1 MGSLVMKEPVNQIRK
16 NKGIYFFLPIILI
29 FCILGT
35 LVFSISQK
43 ISREMSDSA
52 IQNLSESLDLIK
64 CTIESI
70 FNNETEFQ
78 MLIA

>member
-1 MGSLVMKEPVNQIRK
+1 
-16 NKGIYFFLPIILI
+16 
-29 FCILGT
+29 
-35 LVFSISQK
+35 
-43 ISREMSDSA
+43 MSDSA

-78 MLIA
+78 MLIAQELARVDNPEEYVLNYEKNRTIIQWQENKYN